1 MYYICNLLSKLSFLK
16 FGPLS
21 TTCYVCTYQNS
32 LVVSDDFLKTYQ
44 EYTER
49 KTKKRKKSEKM
60 PTRKSPFSLQVS
72 ALRRIGSLFKT
83 TCQNV
88 TEEVIACLDQEYQH
102 LSYAQLKALKTSL
115 LCVPV
120 AQIQKCF
127 FVDTAYFFHERI
139 VIECLVILTYF

>member
-1 MYYICNLLSKLSFLK
+1 M
-16 FGPLS
+16 
-21 TTCYVCTYQNS
+21 YQNS
-32 LVVSDDFLKTYQ
+32 LVVSDDSLKTYQ
-44 EYTER
+44 EYSER
-49 KTKKRKKSEKM
+49 KTKKERKKSEKM

-139 VIECLVILTYF
+139 VIECLVILTYKYLSTLYITRS

>member
-1 MYYICNLLSKLSFLK
+1 MISWKLIK
-16 FGPLS
+16 N
-21 TTCYVCTYQNS
+21 TQ
-32 LVVSDDFLKTYQ
+32 KEKQ
-44 EYTER
+44 
-49 KTKKRKKSEKM
+49 KREKKSEKM

>member
-1 MYYICNLLSKLSFLK
+1 MHIFEVSVQWFLEQ
-16 FGPLS
+16 S
-21 TTCYVCTYQNS
+21 S
-32 LVVSDDFLKTYQ
+32 
-44 EYTER
+44 R
-49 KTKKRKKSEKM
+49 KTM
-60 PTRKSPFSLQVS
+60 PARKSPFSLQVS
-72 ALRRIGSLFKT
+72 ALRRIGLLFKT
-83 TCQNV
+83 SCQNV

-139 VIECLVILTYF
+139 VIECLVSALILLGYLECNV

>member
-1 MYYICNLLSKLSFLK
+1 
-16 FGPLS
+16 
-21 TTCYVCTYQNS
+21 
-32 LVVSDDFLKTYQ
+32 
-44 EYTER
+44 
-49 KTKKRKKSEKM
+49 M

-139 VIECLVILTYF
+139 VIECLVILTYFSTFYLTRS

>member
-1 MYYICNLLSKLSFLK
+1 M
-16 FGPLS
+16 
-21 TTCYVCTYQNS
+21 YQNS

-44 EYTER
+44 EYTET
-49 KTKKRKKSEKM
+49 KTKKKRKKSEKM

-139 VIECLVILTYF
+139 VIECLVILTYLSTFYITHSWLQTVLEY

>member
-1 MYYICNLLSKLSFLK
+1 
-16 FGPLS
+16 
-21 TTCYVCTYQNS
+21 
-32 LVVSDDFLKTYQ
+32 
-44 EYTER
+44 
-49 KTKKRKKSEKM
+49 M
-60 PTRKSPFSLQVS
+60 PARKSPFSLQVS
-72 ALRRIGSLFKT
+72 ALRRIGLLFKT

-139 VIECLVILTYF
+139 VIECLVSNQYVFLVLAIAMHY

>member
-1 MYYICNLLSKLSFLK
+1 M
-16 FGPLS
+16 
-21 TTCYVCTYQNS
+21 YQNS

-44 EYTER
+44 EYTET

-139 VIECLVILTYF
+139 VIECLVILTYLSTFYITRS

>member
-1 MYYICNLLSKLSFLK
+1 M
-16 FGPLS
+16 
-21 TTCYVCTYQNS
+21 YQNS

-44 EYTER
+44 EYTET
-49 KTKKRKKSEKM
+49 KTKKDRKKSEKM

-139 VIECLVILTYF
+139 VIECLVILTYFSTFYLTRS